1 LFEAVQ
7 KMDRAPKT
15 AETGARRGRPR
26 GYDPDAALAK
36 ARDAFWEAGFAST
49 SLDDL
54 SEATGMN
61 RPSLYAAFGDKHA
74 LYGNVLDAYREAG
87 LAAMEEALDPSR
99 PLREGLRDVYAKAL
113 SMYFPSGKPPRG
125 CLMIGTAVTEAV
137 NDPQIRASLSDG
149 FRAFDKAFA
158 ARLRQ
163 ARDAGELPAESDSA
177 MLGKLASAFLYFLA
191 IPSRSGESRKSLEAF
206 ADAAVALICGA

>member
-1 LFEAVQ
+1 
-7 KMDRAPKT
+7 MNRASKT
-15 AETGARRGRPR
+15 AEAGARRGRPR
-26 GYDPDAALAK
+26 TYDPDTALEQ

-74 LYGNVLDAYREAG
+74 LYGNVLDGYRYAG

-99 PLREGLRDVYAKAL
+99 PLREGLREVYATAL
-113 SMYFPSGKPPRG
+113 SMYFPSGKQPRG
-125 CLMIGTAVTEAV
+125 CFMIGTAVTEAV

-149 FRAFDKAFA
+149 FRAFDKALA
-158 ARLRQ
+158 DRLRQ
-163 ARDAGELPAESDSA
+163 ARDAGELPAGSDPA

-191 IPSRSGESRKSLEAF
+191 IRSRTGESRKSLEAF
-206 ADAAVALICGA
+206 ADAAVALICGG